1 MTQIRGRICHTG
13 DSYDHICHTCREF
26 FNTWDKYVSIFHTSN
41 DKSERIHKSWHA
53 YVFVRSV
60 PIPLKFR
67 CRYIT
72 PSRALHL
79 LTCMLVRSY
88 WHKKSWSYFDNFNEV
103 FNACFVCFFVLWIT
117 REKTAMN
124 SYTIKESHPPAASQ
138 IQKIVFHRRF
148 RSPESH
154 STSTPTQEPGVP
166 DQRHIFKINRASSAS
181 EEKIEEVC

>member
-26 FNTWDKYVSIFHTSN
+26 FNTWNKYVSIFHTSN
-41 DKSERIHKSWHA
+41 NKSERIHKSCHA

-60 PIPLKFR
+60 QIPLKFR

-79 LTCMLVRSY
+79 LTCMLVRSC

-103 FNACFVCFFVLWIT
+103 FNACFVCLFCIVNYK
-117 REKTAMN
+117 RKN
-124 SYTIKESHPPAASQ
+124 SYEFTLYYKGEPPSSR
-138 IQKIVFHRRF
+138 ISNSENRF
-148 RSPESH
+148 PSAVSLPW
-154 STSTPTQEPGVP
+154 VP
-166 DQRHIFKINRASSAS
+166 LNINTNTRTRWARPKTYHQDKPS
-181 EEKIEEVC
+181 